1 MTDRS
6 ASDYDPYQ
14 PPAPQP
20 DAWYQ
25 QPAATPDEPLPT
37 DPRRGRLR
45 RLMTR
50 PRAVTGTLVAAGLV
64 VGSAS
69 GAGITAAV
77 LSGSRAAVVAGSGS
91 IGTSNGSS
99 GTGSGN
105 GGSGSLGGNGSLPQG
120 RYPSRGGYGYP
131 GTFPGGSQTQ
141 PGTSSSVKASTAQSV
156 GVVDIVTVDGYQ
168 GAEAA
173 GTGLV
178 LTSSGEIL
186 TNNHVIDGATKIQV
200 RVVSTGKTYTAHVVG
215 DAPTKDVAVL
225 QLVGASGL
233 ATAHLDTT
241 ATVTK
246 GESVVGVGNAGGVGG
261 TPSAARGTVVATG
274 RTITASSDDGSG
286 AEKLTNM
293 IVTNAPIQA
302 GDSGG
307 PLYDSANEVIGID
320 TAASSGTGATRG
332 FAIPIARAVTVASE
346 IEAGDAS
353 ATIHLGYPA
362 FLGVALAQ
370 STGRPV
376 VAHVYAGS
384 PAAKAGLAAGD
395 VITAIDGTAVATYA
409 QLHAQVAAHSP
420 GQSVQV
426 TYTDASGAS
435 QAVTVT
441 LIAGPAD

>member
-1 MTDRS
+1 MTDPS
-6 ASDYDPYQ
+6 AFGYDPYQ

-20 DAWYQ
+20 DASP
-25 QPAATPDEPLPT
+25 QPPAGAPPEQ
-37 DPRRGRLR
+37 PRRGLR

-77 LSGSRAAVVAGSGS
+77 LSGSRSTVVAGSGS
-91 IGTSNGSS
+91 IGSPGVLPSTGTGNGSGFGSS
-99 GTGSGN
+99 GGSVPRGTFPP
-105 GGSGSLGGNGSLPQG
+105 SG
-120 RYPSRGGYGYP
+120 RYP
-131 GTFPGGSQTQ
+131 GTFPGGSGML
-141 PGTSSSVKASTAQSV
+141 PGTSSSVKASAAQSV

-186 TNNHVIDGATKIQV
+186 TNNHVIDGATKIKV

-233 ATAHLDTT
+233 ATAHLDTS

-246 GESVVGVGNAGGVGG
+246 GETVVGVGNAGGVGG

-286 AEKLTNM
+286 GEKLHDM

-307 PLYDSANEVIGID
+307 PLYDSANEVVGID
-320 TAASSGTGATRG
+320 TAASSGTGVTRG
-332 FAIPIARAVTVASE
+332 FAIPIARAVTIADE

-376 VAHVYAGS
+376 IAHVYAGS
-384 PAAKAGLAAGD
+384 PAAKAGLRAGD
-395 VITAIDGTAVATYA
+395 VITAIDGTAVGNYA
-409 QLHAQVAAHSP
+409 QLHRLVATYSP
-420 GQSVQV
+420 GDSVGV
-426 TYTDASGAS
+426 TYTDAAGGS
-435 QAVTVT
+435 QLTTVT
-441 LIAGPAD
+441 LTAGPAD